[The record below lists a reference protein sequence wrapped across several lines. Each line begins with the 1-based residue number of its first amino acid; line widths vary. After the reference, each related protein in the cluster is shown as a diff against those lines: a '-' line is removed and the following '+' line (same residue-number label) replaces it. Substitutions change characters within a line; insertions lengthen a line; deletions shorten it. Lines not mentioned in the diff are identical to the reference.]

1 MENITKQE
9 LVDSINEIKKLD
21 NEIDL
26 LNKELRERKNKKKQI
41 SDILVNVMKSNQIDR
56 FDTKDGNIVYTENKI
71 KQSISK
77 KYLLETVENY
87 FKENTE
93 INYIDLVNYIFNKR
107 QITVKE
113 TIKHKK
119 INYN

>member
-41 SDILVNVMKSNQIDR
+41 SDILVNVMKSNEIDR

>member
-41 SDILVNVMKSNQIDR
+41 SDILVNVMKSNEIDR
-56 FDTKDGNIVYTENKI
+56 FDTKDGNIVFTENKI

-113 TIKHKK
+113 IIKHKK
-119 INYN
+119 IKN

>member
-41 SDILVNVMKSNQIDR
+41 SDILVKVMKSNEIDR